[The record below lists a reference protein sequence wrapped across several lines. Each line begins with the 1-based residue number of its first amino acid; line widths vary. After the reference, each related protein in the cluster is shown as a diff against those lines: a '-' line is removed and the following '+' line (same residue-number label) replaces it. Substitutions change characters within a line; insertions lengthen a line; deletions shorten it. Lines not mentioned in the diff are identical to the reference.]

1 VRWICPRCGVSLSLA
16 LTECPYCP
24 PASKPAEA
32 PPAAAP
38 VHGEP
43 VQGEPVEPAAISRPP
58 AAAGPPVPEESL
70 YLRGARFAV
79 GFLLAVV
86 TILLLLALLLEWLAA
101 HPEWQ
106 PWLGPPGR

>member
-1 VRWICPRCGVSLSLA
+1 MRWICPRCGVSLSLA
-16 LTECPYCP
+16 LSQCPYCP
-24 PASKPAEA
+24 PAESAPQPVEA
-32 PPAAAP
+32 RPAAA
-38 VHGEP
+38 EP
-43 VQGEPVEPAAISRPP
+43 PKA
-58 AAAGPPVPEESL
+58 EESP

-106 PWLGPPGR
+106 PWLGAPGG

>member
-1 VRWICPRCGVSLSLA
+1 MRWICPRCGVSLSLA

-38 VHGEP
+38 VKP
-43 VQGEPVEPAAISRPP
+43 DAVPRPP
-58 AAAGPPVPEESL
+58 AAAGPPVPEESP

-106 PWLGPPGR
+106 PWLGAPGG

>member
-1 VRWICPRCGVSLSLA
+1 MRWICPRCGVSLSLA
-16 LTECPYCP
+16 LSQCPYCP
-24 PASKPAEA
+24 PAESAPRPAEA
-32 PPAAAP
+32 RPAVAP
-38 VHGEP
+38 VKPEAVP
-43 VQGEPVEPAAISRPP
+43 KPP
-58 AAAGPPVPEESL
+58 PAAGPPVPEESL

-106 PWLGPPGR
+106 PWLGALGG